1 MNKTELVD
9 AIVEKTGLTKK
20 QADEAVKAFTG
31 VVTDALAGGDKVQII
46 GFGTFEVSDIAE
58 RKGKNPKTGE
68 SITISAHKAPR
79 FKAGKRLKDAVNA

>member
-1 MNKTELVD
+1 MNKAELVD
-9 AIVEKTGLTKK
+9 AIVEKTGFTKK

-31 VVTDALAGGDKVQII
+31 VVTDALADGDKVQII

-79 FKAGKRLKDAVNA
+79 FKAGKPLKDAVNA

>member
-1 MNKTELVD
+1 MNKAELVD

-31 VVTDALAGGDKVQII
+31 VVTDALADGDKVQII

-79 FKAGKRLKDAVNA
+79 FKAGKHLKDAVNA

>member
-31 VVTDALAGGDKVQII
+31 VVTDTLADGDKVQII

-68 SITISAHKAPR
+68 SITISAHKSPR

>member
-1 MNKTELVD
+1 MNKAELVD

-31 VVTDALAGGDKVQII
+31 VVTDALADGDKVQII

-68 SITISAHKAPR
+68 SITISAHKSPR
-79 FKAGKRLKDAVNA
+79 FKAGKHLKDAVNA